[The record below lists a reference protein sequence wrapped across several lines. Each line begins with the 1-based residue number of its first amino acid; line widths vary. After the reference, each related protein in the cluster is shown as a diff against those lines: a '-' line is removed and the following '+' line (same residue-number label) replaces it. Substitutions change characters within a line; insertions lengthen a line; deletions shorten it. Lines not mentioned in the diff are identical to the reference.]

1 MNARQQVELIFE
13 PQDEGGFT
21 VYSPELPG
29 LITEGDTLETAER
42 NAQEALELYVE
53 SMRDR
58 GQPLGRDIVRRTVT
72 VPA

>member
-1 MNARQQVELIFE
+1 M
-13 PQDEGGFT
+13 
-21 VYSPELPG
+21 YSPELPG
-29 LITEGDTLETAER
+29 LITEGDTIELAER

-58 GQPLGRDIVRRTVT
+58 GQPLGRDIVT

>member
-1 MNARQQVELIFE
+1 MNERQQVELIFE

-29 LITEGDTLETAER
+29 LLTEGDDLKSAER

-58 GQPLGRDIVRRTVT
+58 GQPLGRDIVRRVVT

>member
-1 MNARQQVELIFE
+1 MSERLQVELIFE
-13 PQDEGGFT
+13 PQEEGGFT

-29 LITEGDTLETAER
+29 LITEGATLELAER
-42 NAQEALELYVE
+42 NAQEALALYVE

>member
-1 MNARQQVELIFE
+1 MRA
-13 PQDEGGFT
+13 EGGFT

-29 LITEGDTLETAER
+29 LLTEGDDLKSAER

-58 GQPLGRDIVRRTVT
+58 GQPLGRDIVRRVVT

>member
-1 MNARQQVELIFE
+1 MSERLQVELIFE
-13 PQDEGGFT
+13 PQEEGGFT
-21 VYSPELPG
+21 VYSPDLPG
-29 LITEGDTLETAER
+29 LITEGATLELAER
-42 NAQEALELYVE
+42 NAQEALALYVE

>member
-1 MNARQQVELIFE
+1 MNERQQVELIFE

-29 LITEGDTLETAER
+29 LITEGDTLEAAES

>member
-1 MNARQQVELIFE
+1 MNERQQVELIFE

-29 LITEGDTLETAER
+29 LITEGDTLESAER

-53 SMRDR
+53 SMRGR
-58 GQPLGRDIVRRTVT
+58 GQPLGREIVRRTVT

>member
-1 MNARQQVELIFE
+1 MNERQQVELIFE

-21 VYSPELPG
+21 VYSPELSG
-29 LITEGDTLETAER
+29 LITEGDDLKSAER

-58 GQPLGRDIVRRTVT
+58 GQALGRDIVRRVVT

>member
-1 MNARQQVELIFE
+1 MSEPQQIELIFE

-29 LITEGDTLETAER
+29 LVTEGDTLEVAEQ

-58 GQPLGRDIVRRTVT
+58 GQPLRRDVVRRTVT
-72 VPA
+72 MPA

>member
-1 MNARQQVELIFE
+1 MNERQQVELIFE

-29 LITEGDTLETAER
+29 LITEGDTLESAER

-58 GQPLGRDIVRRTVT
+58 GQPLGREIVRRTVI

>member
-1 MNARQQVELIFE
+1 MNERQHVELIFE

-29 LITEGDTLETAER
+29 LITEGDTLEAAER

>member
-1 MNARQQVELIFE
+1 MNERQQVELIFE

-29 LITEGDTLETAER
+29 LITEGDTLESAER

-58 GQPLGRDIVRRTVT
+58 GQPLGREIVRRTVT

>member
-1 MNARQQVELIFE
+1 MNERQQVELIFE

-29 LITEGDTLETAER
+29 LITEGDDLKSAER

-58 GQPLGRDIVRRTVT
+58 GQPLGRDIVRRVVT

>member
-1 MNARQQVELIFE
+1 MNERQQVELIFE
-13 PQDEGGFT
+13 PQAEGGFT

-29 LITEGDTLETAER
+29 LLTEGDDLKSAER

-58 GQPLGRDIVRRTVT
+58 GQPLGRDIVRRVVT

>member
-1 MNARQQVELIFE
+1 MNERQQVELIFE
-13 PQDEGGFT
+13 PQAEGGFT

-29 LITEGDTLETAER
+29 LITEGDTLEAAER

-58 GQPLGRDIVRRTVT
+58 GQPLGRDVVRRTVT

>member
-1 MNARQQVELIFE
+1 MNERRQVELVFE

-29 LITEGDTLETAER
+29 LITEGDTLESAEG

>member
-1 MNARQQVELIFE
+1 VSERQQVELIFE

-29 LITEGDTLETAER
+29 LVTEGDTLESAEQ
-42 NAQEALELYVE
+42 NAREALELYVE

-58 GQPLGRDIVRRTVT
+58 GQPLGREIVRRTVT